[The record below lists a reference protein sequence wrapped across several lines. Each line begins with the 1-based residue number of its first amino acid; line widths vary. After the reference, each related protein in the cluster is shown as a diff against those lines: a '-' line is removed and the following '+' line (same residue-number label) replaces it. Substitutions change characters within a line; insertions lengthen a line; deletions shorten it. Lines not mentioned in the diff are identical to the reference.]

1 MSFQFPFCFESCCY
15 LIIYIYVCIMYI
27 SLKFV
32 VADNIESDSAYC
44 CFFCLFVR
52 SLLWNVL
59 LTFNDELIIRKT
71 KQILIFVIFP
81 TSSTIPTGLLCILC
95 IFTYRSLRK
104 KNNKKPAPRMG
115 QIRRNPV
122 EKVKKS
128 SSSFERTTD
137 FFGTGSM
144 SPTFSEERFSNQPF
158 KVENPDGSDF
168 HGVIYI
174 YTYIYMVWYCW
185 WFRNPVNSPV
195 DIVNIPLSTT
205 GIIHPNGWLALRDFW
220 TINALD
226 LRSNP
231 SNHHRCRKTGD
242 VGHSMTLTNGKGT

>member
-1 MSFQFPFCFESCCY
+1 MGWNHQLDDVISVSFLFWVLLLFNY
-15 LIIYIYVCIMYI
+15 IYIRMYI

-174 YTYIYMVWYCW
+174 YIHIYTWCDT
-185 WFRNPVNSPV
+185 V
-195 DIVNIPLSTT
+195 DGSEI
-205 GIIHPNGWLALRDFW
+205 R
-220 TINALD
+220 
-226 LRSNP
+226 
-231 SNHHRCRKTGD
+231 
-242 VGHSMTLTNGKGT
+242 

>member
-1 MSFQFPFCFESCCY
+1 
-15 LIIYIYVCIMYI
+15 MYI

-104 KNNKKPAPRMG
+104 KTTKNLPPGWVKSVG
-115 QIRRNPV
+115 IRSKRSRSRLPV
-122 EKVKKS
+122 SKG
-128 SSSFERTTD
+128 RQ
-137 FFGTGSM
+137 
-144 SPTFSEERFSNQPF
+144 TFS
-158 KVENPDGSDF
+158 
-168 HGVIYI
+168 
-174 YTYIYMVWYCW
+174 
-185 WFRNPVNSPV
+185 
-195 DIVNIPLSTT
+195 
-205 GIIHPNGWLALRDFW
+205 
-220 TINALD
+220 ALD
-226 LRSNP
+226 
-231 SNHHRCRKTGD
+231 RCHQHFPKRGFKINFLKSKILMVQTFM
-242 VGHSMTLTNGKGT
+242 V